1 MINPAIERFVS
12 KKWGVFNHYLN
23 GMQNGSWLPR
33 NPTGK
38 ITSWNTCVNEFDAER
53 LAYTLHRM
61 GAGYYCISTMQAS
74 RYMCA
79 PNATFDRLCGTKP
92 GEACSLRDLPMDIA
106 AALAKYDIDLFL
118 YISADGPWMA
128 TDIGERL
135 SIGNPRQKVTPEFVQ
150 NWASVMQEWA
160 ERYGSRVKGWWVD
173 SCYEWLGFNDELLEY
188 YHRAAKAGNSDSLV
202 ACNRTGTRVCAR
214 GLSTEEFT
222 CGEQLNFERMPES
235 RDVDGAQAHLLIPL
249 GVHPENGDKG
259 HTWCMPGEK
268 ATEAEVAA
276 FLRQAVARK
285 IPVTFDIAVYRDGSF
300 NAEQQAFLTAVNGQ
314 L

>member
-1 MINPAIERFVS
+1 MNNPAIERFVS

-23 GMQNGSWLPR
+23 GMQNGSWAPR
-33 NPTGK
+33 NPSGK
-38 ITSWNTCVNEFDAER
+38 ITTWNECVNEFDAER
-53 LAYTLHRM
+53 LAYNLHKM

-74 RYMCA
+74 RYMCS

-106 AALAKYDIDLFL
+106 RALEKYDIDLFL

-128 TDIGERL
+128 TDIGDTL
-135 SIGNPRQKVTPEFVQ
+135 SIGNPRQEVTPEFVQ

-160 ERYGSRVKGWWVD
+160 ERYGSRVKGWWID
-173 SCYEWLGFNDELLEY
+173 SCYTWLGFNDELLEF
-188 YHRAAKAGNSDSLV
+188 YHRAAKAGNPDSLI
-202 ACNRTGTRVCAR
+202 ACNRTGTRVCER

-222 CGEQLNFERMPES
+222 CGEQLNFEWMPES
-235 RDVDGAQAHLLIPL
+235 RDVGGAQAHLLIPL

-268 ATEAEVAA
+268 ATREEVLA
-276 FLRQAVARK
+276 FMKQAVARQ

-300 NAEQQAFLTAVNGQ
+300 DGEQQAFLTYVNEH